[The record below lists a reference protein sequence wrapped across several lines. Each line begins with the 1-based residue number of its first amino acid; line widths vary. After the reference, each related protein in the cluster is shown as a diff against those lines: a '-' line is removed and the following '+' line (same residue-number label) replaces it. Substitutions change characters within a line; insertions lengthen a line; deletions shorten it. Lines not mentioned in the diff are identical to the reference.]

1 VDFKTTITETKTE
14 KGPVSLRWVSQLM
27 LPGRREWDVQ
37 TIQACLYPR
46 DVEEVIKIRLSDRI
60 SEDYIAWNYERSGF
74 FFTVK
79 SAYKLAL
86 SLDRE
91 EQVQEGSV

>member
-1 VDFKTTITETKTE
+1 MKRPVDFKTTITETKTE

-74 FFTVK
+74 F
-79 SAYKLAL
+79 L
-86 SLDRE
+86 R
-91 EQVQEGSV
+91 